1 METAR
6 AKATL
11 AFWTISQ
18 SLRKPIC
25 VEEERWYAA
34 RLSILYGCTDGHLR
48 QRAAD
53 ALDWL
58 ARGEGRA
65 A

>member
-11 AFWTISQ
+11 SYWVISQ
-18 SLRKPIC
+18 SLRKPTT

-34 RLSILYGCTDGHLR
+34 RLAILFGCTDGHLR

-53 ALDWL
+53 ALDRI